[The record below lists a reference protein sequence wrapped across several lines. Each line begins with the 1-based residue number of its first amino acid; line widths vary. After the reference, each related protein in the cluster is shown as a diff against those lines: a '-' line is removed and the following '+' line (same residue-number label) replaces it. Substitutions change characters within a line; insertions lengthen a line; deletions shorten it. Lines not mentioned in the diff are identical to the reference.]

1 MLVLCLLEYLKLNSR
16 RERGESHFFIYS
28 VIKELGEFLNS
39 EVKIEGYV
47 HQMRKLKYV
56 IFIVL
61 RECRIKNG

>member
-1 MLVLCLLEYLKLNSR
+1 MLVLCFLEYLKLNSR
-16 RERGESHFFIYS
+16 RERGVSHFFIYS

>member
-1 MLVLCLLEYLKLNSR
+1 VALATFVL
-16 RERGESHFFIYS
+16 YS